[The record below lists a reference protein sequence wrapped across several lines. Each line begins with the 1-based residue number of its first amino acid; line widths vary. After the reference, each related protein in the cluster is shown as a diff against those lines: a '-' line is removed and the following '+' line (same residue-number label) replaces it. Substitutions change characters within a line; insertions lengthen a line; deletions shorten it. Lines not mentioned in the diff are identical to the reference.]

1 MKAALIQ
8 TYGDIKNLVHQ
19 ETDMPEISS
28 TQVLIKVHAAGV
40 NPVDS
45 YIRSGMFA
53 DTGTHTL
60 PLTLGWDAA
69 GTIDRI
75 GSEVGADAVKGI
87 SDLKIGDE
95 VFVFSA
101 FAQNGTYAEYLAVEA
116 DLVVIKPKTLS
127 FAESAAV
134 PLAAVTAWQALFTEG
149 KLQAGQ
155 RVLIH
160 NTSGGVGSFAVQL
173 AKAAGAYVIGTASAK
188 NEQYVKNLGVDEFI
202 NYQTAKFEDEI
213 DSVDLVFAA
222 VGGDNIVERSLKVI
236 KPGGHL
242 ISALDEIDI
251 SLAEQHQVKFERI
264 WVQPNSQDLNE
275 IKKLIDDGKVSVYLD
290 SVFSLADAQQAH
302 TRSESKRA
310 VGKIVL
316 EVINDVAA

>member
-19 ETDMPEISS
+19 ETVLPEISA

-101 FAQNGTYAEYLAVEA
+101 FAQNGSYAEYLAVEA

-127 FAESAAV
+127 FTESAAV
-134 PLAAVTAWQALFTEG
+134 PLAAVTAWQALFSEG

-160 NTSGGVGSFAVQL
+160 NTSGGVGGFAVQL

-188 NEQYVKNLGVDEFI
+188 NEQYVKGLGVDEFI
-202 NYQTAKFEDEI
+202 NYQTEKFEDQV

-242 ISALDEIDI
+242 ISALDELDHG
-251 SLAEQHQVKFERI
+251 LAEEQQVKFERI
-264 WVQPNSQDLNE
+264 WVQPNGQDLNE
-275 IKKLIDDGKVSVYLD
+275 IRKLIDEGKVTVNLD
-290 SVFSLADAQQAH
+290 SVFPLAEAQQAH
-302 TRSESKRA
+302 ARSESKRA

-316 EVINDVAA
+316 EVIV

>member
-19 ETDMPEISS
+19 ETVLPEISA

-101 FAQNGTYAEYLAVEA
+101 FAQNGSYAEYLAVEA
-116 DLVVIKPKTLS
+116 DLVVTKPKTLS
-127 FAESAAV
+127 FTESAAV
-134 PLAAVTAWQALFTEG
+134 PLAAVTAWQALFSEG

-160 NTSGGVGSFAVQL
+160 NTSGGVGGFAVQL

-188 NEQYVKNLGVDEFI
+188 NEQYVKGLGVDEFI
-202 NYQTAKFEDEI
+202 NYQTEKFEDQV

-242 ISALDEIDI
+242 ISALDELDHG
-251 SLAEQHQVKFERI
+251 LAEEQQVKFERI
-264 WVQPNSQDLNE
+264 WVQPNGQDLNE
-275 IKKLIDDGKVSVYLD
+275 IRKLIDEGKVTVNLD
-290 SVFSLADAQQAH
+290 SVFPLAEAQQAH
-302 TRSESKRA
+302 ARSESKRA

-316 EVINDVAA
+316 EVIV

>member
-1 MKAALIQ
+1 MKASLIQ
-8 TYGDIKNLVHQ
+8 TYGEVKNLVHQ
-19 ETDMPEISS
+19 ETEIPEISA

-45 YIRSGMFA
+45 YIRSGMFS

-69 GTIDRI
+69 GTIDQV
-75 GSEVGADAVKGI
+75 GSGI
-87 SDLKIGDE
+87 RDFKLGDE
-95 VFVFSA
+95 VFVFSP
-101 FAQNGTYAEYLAVEA
+101 FAQNGSYAEYLAVEA

-127 FAESAAV
+127 FTESAAV

-202 NYQTAKFEDEI
+202 NYRTTKFEDKV

-242 ISALDEIDI
+242 ISALDDIDTN
-251 SLAEQHQVKFERI
+251 LAAQHQITYQRI
-264 WVQPNSQDLNE
+264 WVQPNGHDLNE
-275 IKKLIDDGKVSVYLD
+275 IKKLIEAGKVTVNLD
-290 SVFSLADAQQAH
+290 SVFKLADAQQAH
-302 TRSESKRA
+302 ARSESKRA

-316 EVINDVAA
+316 EVINELAAS

>member
-19 ETDMPEISS
+19 ETVLPEISP
-28 TQVLIKVHAAGV
+28 TQVLIKVHSAGV

-75 GSEVGADAVKGI
+75 GSEVGADAVEGI

-101 FAQNGTYAEYLAVEA
+101 FAQNGSYAEYLAVEA
-116 DLVVIKPKTLS
+116 NLVVIKPKTLS
-127 FAESAAV
+127 FVESAAV
-134 PLAAVTAWQALFTEG
+134 PLAAVTAWQALFSEG

-160 NTSGGVGSFAVQL
+160 NTSGGVGGFAVQL

-188 NEQYVKNLGVDEFI
+188 NKQYVKGLGVDEFI
-202 NYQTAKFEDEI
+202 NYQTEKFEDLV

-242 ISALDEIDI
+242 ISALDELDHG
-251 SLAEQHQVKFERI
+251 LAEEQQVKFERI
-264 WVQPNSQDLNE
+264 WVQPNGQDLNE
-275 IKKLIDDGKVSVYLD
+275 IRKLIDEGKVTVNLD
-290 SVFSLADAQQAH
+290 SVFPLAEAQQAH
-302 TRSESKRA
+302 ARSESKRA

-316 EVINDVAA
+316 EVIV

>member
-1 MKAALIQ
+1 MKAAQIK
-8 TYGDIKNLVHQ
+8 TYGDIKNLVTQ
-19 ETDMPEISS
+19 ETNMPEISS
-28 TQVLIKVHAAGV
+28 SQVLIKVHAAGV
-40 NPVDS
+40 NPVDA
-45 YIRSGMFA
+45 YIRSGMFK
-53 DTGTHTL
+53 DSGTHTL

-69 GTIDRI
+69 GTID
-75 GSEVGADAVKGI
+75 SKGADV
-87 SDLKIGDE
+87 SDFNVGDE
-95 VFVFSA
+95 VFVFA
-101 FAQNGTYAEYLAVEA
+101 PFAQNGTYAEYLAVEA

-202 NYQTAKFEDEI
+202 DYKTSKFEDLVN
-213 DSVDLVFAA
+213 SVDLVFAA
-222 VGGDNIVERSLKVI
+222 VGGDDIVARSLKVI
-236 KPGGHL
+236 KPGGRL
-242 ISALDEIDI
+242 ISALDEIDN
-251 SLAEQHQVKFERI
+251 SLAEQHQVMFHRI
-264 WVQPNSQDLNE
+264 WVEPNSQDLTE
-275 IKKLIDDGKVSVYLD
+275 IKKLIDAGKVTVHLD
-290 SVFSLADAQQAH
+290 SVFSLADVQQAH
-302 TRSESKRA
+302 LRTESKRA

-316 EVINDVAA
+316 QVVTD

>member
-8 TYGDIKNLVHQ
+8 TYGDIKSLVHQ
-19 ETDMPEISS
+19 ETVLPEISA

-69 GTIDRI
+69 GTIDQI
-75 GSEVGADAVKGI
+75 GSDVRDFEH
-87 SDLKIGDE
+87 GDE
-95 VFVFSA
+95 VFVFSP
-101 FAQNGTYAEYLAVEA
+101 FAQNGSYAEYLAVEA
-116 DLVVIKPKTLS
+116 NLVVIKPKTLS

-134 PLAAVTAWQALFTEG
+134 PLAAVTAWQALFSEG

-188 NEQYVKNLGVDEFI
+188 NEQYVKGLGVDQFI
-202 NYQTAKFEDEI
+202 NYQTAKFEDEV

-236 KPGGHL
+236 RPGGHL
-242 ISALDEIDI
+242 ISALDEIDTR
-251 SLAEQHQVKFERI
+251 LAEEQQVKFERI
-264 WVQPNSQDLNE
+264 WVQPNRQDLNE
-275 IKKLIDDGKVSVYLD
+275 IRKLIDEGKVTVNLD
-290 SVFSLADAQQAH
+290 SVFPLADAQQAH

-316 EVINDVAA
+316 EVIV

>member
-8 TYGDIKNLVHQ
+8 TYGDIKNLVQQ
-19 ETDMPEISS
+19 EIDMPEISA

-45 YIRSGMFA
+45 YIRSGMFK

-60 PLTLGWDAA
+60 PLILGWDAA

-75 GSEVGADAVKGI
+75 GAEVGKGD
-87 SDLKIGDE
+87 SGFNVGDE
-95 VFVFSA
+95 VFVFA
-101 FAQNGTYAEYLAVEA
+101 PFAQNGTYGEYLAVEA
-116 DLVVIKPKTLS
+116 NLVVTKPKSLS
-127 FAESAAV
+127 FAQSAAV

-188 NEQYVKNLGVDEFI
+188 NEQYVKSLGLDEFI
-202 NYQTAKFEDEI
+202 DYQTTQFEDQVEA
-213 DSVDLVFAA
+213 VDLVFAA
-222 VGGDNIVERSLKVI
+222 VGGDNIVERSLNVI

-242 ISALDEIDI
+242 ISALDELDHN
-251 SLAEQHQVKFERI
+251 LAEQHQVKFERI
-264 WVQPNSQDLNE
+264 WVQPNRQDLNA
-275 IKKLIDDGKVSVYLD
+275 IKNLIDEGKVTVQLD

-302 TRSESKRA
+302 ARSESKRA

-316 EVINDVAA
+316 EVISEVAA

>member
-19 ETDMPEISS
+19 ETDMPEISP

-40 NPVDS
+40 NPVDA
-45 YIRSGMFA
+45 YIRSGMFK
-53 DTGTHTL
+53 DTGTHSL

-69 GTIDRI
+69 GVIDRK
-75 GSEVGADAVKGI
+75 GADV
-87 SDLKIGDE
+87 DDFNIGDE
-95 VFVFSA
+95 VFVFA
-101 FAQNGTYAEYLAVEA
+101 PFAQNGTYAEYLAVEA
-116 DLVVIKPKTLS
+116 DLVVIKPEKLS

-149 KLQAGQ
+149 QLQAGQ

-188 NEQYVKNLGVDEFI
+188 NEQYVKSLGVDEFI
-202 NYQTAKFEDEI
+202 DYQTTKFEDKV

-222 VGGDNIVERSLKVI
+222 VGGNDIVARSLKVI

-242 ISALDEIDI
+242 ISALDEIDN
-251 SLAEQHQVKFERI
+251 SLAEQHRVKYHRI
-264 WVQPNSQDLNE
+264 WVQPNSQHLTE
-275 IKKLIDDGKVSVYLD
+275 IKNLIDEEKVIVKLD
-290 SVFSLADAQQAH
+290 SVFPLADAQQAH
-302 TRSESKRA
+302 SRSESKRA

-316 EVINDVAA
+316 QVVTE

>member
-8 TYGDIKNLVHQ
+8 TYGDIKNLVHE
-19 ETDMPEISS
+19 ETVLPEISP

-69 GTIDRI
+69 GTIDQV
-75 GSEVGADAVKGI
+75 GSEVRDFK
-87 SDLKIGDE
+87 LGDE

-101 FAQNGTYAEYLAVEA
+101 FAQNGSYAEYLAVEA
-116 DLVVIKPKTLS
+116 NLVVIKPKTLS
-127 FAESAAV
+127 FVESAAV
-134 PLAAVTAWQALFTEG
+134 PLAAVTAWQALFSEG

-155 RVLIH
+155 RILIH
-160 NTSGGVGSFAVQL
+160 NTSGGVGGFAVQL

-188 NEQYVKNLGVDEFI
+188 NKQYVKGLGVDQFI
-202 NYQTAKFEDEI
+202 NYQTEKFEDQV

-242 ISALDEIDI
+242 ISALDELDHG
-251 SLAEQHQVKFERI
+251 LAEEHQVKFARI
-264 WVQPNSQDLNE
+264 WVQPNGQDLNE
-275 IKKLIDDGKVSVYLD
+275 IKKLIDEGKVTVNLD
-290 SVFSLADAQQAH
+290 SVFPLADAQQAH
-302 TRSESKRA
+302 ARSESKRA

-316 EVINDVAA
+316 EIVV